1 MRAASERGRRPISRT
16 AVGNYA
22 RKERSDPEKHNASFV
37 DDGGPPR
44 HPVNIGM
51 LVEDLRDRNEGSRFV
66 TVVGIDPGHRIR
78 IAAGRKTAIDRIIES
93 AIGLARKR
101 KL

>member
-1 MRAASERGRRPISRT
+1 MQHS
-16 AVGNYA
+16 
-22 RKERSDPEKHNASFV
+22 ASFV

-51 LVEDLRDRNEGSRFV
+51 LVEDLRDRNEGARFV
-66 TVVGIDPGHRIR
+66 TVVGIDPGHQIR

-101 KL
+101 KLYSRAINREVVCEAVLPRGQ

>member
-1 MRAASERGRRPISRT
+1 MQ
-16 AVGNYA
+16 
-22 RKERSDPEKHNASFV
+22 HFASFV

-51 LVEDLRDRNEGSRFV
+51 LVEDLRDRNKGARFV
-66 TVVGIDPGHRIR
+66 TVVSIDPRHQIR

-93 AIGLARKR
+93 TIGLARKR
-101 KL
+101 KLYSRAIDREVVCKEVLPRGQ